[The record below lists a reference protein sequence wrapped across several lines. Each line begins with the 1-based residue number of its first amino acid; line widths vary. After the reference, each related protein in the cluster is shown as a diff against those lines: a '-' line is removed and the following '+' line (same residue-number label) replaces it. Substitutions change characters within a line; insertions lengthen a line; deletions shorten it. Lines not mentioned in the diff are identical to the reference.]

1 MPYQHVPIPSKKP
14 APPKTSTAIEIYILP
29 LDFDSMTVV
38 PAGVVVVV
46 TVVGIVK
53 RFRFPKN
60 DNRDNGSSAFFG
72 AHPEGTNIIGWRN
85 KVTVTNEIRPFNV
98 KHPGV
103 IYSCANEQ

>member
-60 DNRDNGSSAFFG
+60 DNPGQRIVCFFWCSPRG
-72 AHPEGTNIIGWRN
+72 YQYNRLEKQSNRN
-85 KVTVTNEIRPFNV
+85 
-98 KHPGV
+98 
-103 IYSCANEQ
+103 Q